1 MEGKELEVI
10 EDPKGYQDNQ
20 EEQDL
25 LVPRVM
31 LDHPEKMDLQD
42 PPALRVSR
50 DLVVRMVTWDDQE
63 SLEHLVCQENLD
75 LKVHVEKMV
84 NRDK

>member
-1 MEGKELEVI
+1 MVSMEGKELEVI

-50 DLVVRMVTWDDQE
+50 
-63 SLEHLVCQENLD
+63 
-75 LKVHVEKMV
+75 
-84 NRDK
+84 